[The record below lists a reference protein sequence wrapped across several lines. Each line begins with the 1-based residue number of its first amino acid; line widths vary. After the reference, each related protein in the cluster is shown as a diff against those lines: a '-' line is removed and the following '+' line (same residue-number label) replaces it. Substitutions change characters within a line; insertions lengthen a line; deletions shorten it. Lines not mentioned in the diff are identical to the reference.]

1 MKTSKIKWIA
11 RTAIFIALLIVLQSV
26 TKSMGQLVT
35 GSCVNLVLIL
45 ATILGGLYSG
55 LTVAALSPFFAF
67 MLGIGPALF
76 PLVPMIA
83 LGNVV
88 LVLIWGIFPSKV
100 LKKPDCIVCNAVTAL
115 VSAALKFVTLYL
127 GIVKFM
133 IPVVLKLPA
142 EKAAVLGAS
151 FGAPQFITAIIAGAI
166 AVIALPLLKKAVKE

>member
-1 MKTSKIKWIA
+1 MKNSKIKWIA
-11 RTAIFIALLIVLQSV
+11 RTAIFIALLIVLQGA

-45 ATILGGLYSG
+45 STILGGLYSG

-67 MLGIGPALF
+67 MFGIGPALF

-83 LGNVV
+83 LGNIV
-88 LVLIWGIFPSKV
+88 LVLVWGLLPSKV
-100 LKKPDCIVCNAVTAL
+100 LKKPDCIVCNIITAL
-115 VSAALKFVTLYL
+115 IAAALKFVTLYL
-127 GIVKFM
+127 GIVKLM

-151 FGAPQFITAIIAGAI
+151 FGVSQFITATIAGAI
-166 AVIALPLLKKAVKE
+166 AIIALPLLKKAIKE